1 MTTIVSRQNP
11 RYRELARLVGS
22 SRERR
27 KTARCILEGE
37 HLVAVYL
44 DRIGV
49 PEAIAASEDAL
60 SRPGVAALVA
70 RVPAARALVLPRA
83 LFDDLGPLPPDI
95 GVIATAP
102 APRPARS
109 LRGDRFLLVEAIQD
123 PGNLGS
129 MLRSAAAFG
138 VAAAFL
144 SKDCAFAWAPKVLRA
159 GQGAH
164 FQLAIHEDTDL
175 AAIVRE
181 LRSDGVR
188 VLATVASGGTPLDR
202 ATLAAR
208 VAVAVGNEGTGL
220 SEALRDA
227 ADEAVTIPM
236 PGGSESLNAAAAAA
250 IALYEVVR
258 RRVTAAAPR

>member
-27 KTARCILEGE
+27 KTGRCILEGE

-49 PEAIAASEDAL
+49 PEAIVASEDAL
-60 SRPGVAALVA
+60 SRPGVAALLA
-70 RVPAARALVLPRA
+70 RVPPARALVLPRA
-83 LFDDLGPLPPDI
+83 LFADLGALLPDI
-95 GVIATAP
+95 GILALAQAP
-102 APRPARS
+102 LAAR
-109 LRGDRFLLVEAIQD
+109 RGDGDRFLLLEAIQD

-138 VAAAFL
+138 VAEAFL
-144 SKDCAFAWAPKVLRA
+144 SRECAFAWAPKVLRA

-164 FQLAIHEDTDL
+164 FQLAIHEDADL
-175 AAIVRE
+175 PTVASD
-181 LRSDGVR
+181 LRADGVR
-188 VLATVASGGTPLDR
+188 VIASVASGGTPLDR
-202 ATLAAR
+202 AKLGPR
-208 VAVAVGNEGTGL
+208 VAIAIGNEGAGL
-220 SEALRDA
+220 SASLRDA

-250 IALYEVVR
+250 VALYEVVR
-258 RRVTAAAPR
+258 RGVTAAARR